1 MQTLLQDLRYAVRMF
16 LKTPAFTV
24 ITVFILAL
32 GIGANT
38 AIFSVVNALLMRPL
52 PYSNP
57 DQLVMV
63 WENLRKDNN
72 PHNAVAP
79 ANFVDWKQQSK
90 SFQQMA
96 AFTAPVNYNFSGG
109 DVPERVVAARVSA
122 GFFQMLGVQPVQGRL
137 FNDEED
143 QPGNNQVIL
152 ISNSLW
158 QRRFGGDPS
167 VVGKTFTLSE
177 RTFTLVGILPAGFRM
192 PPDFQF
198 STLENVDVWTP
209 LALSPDGRKRR
220 SSHSFNVVAR
230 LKGPDV
236 SVKQAQSEMDVIGQ
250 SLQEQYP
257 ATNKGWGVA
266 VSPLKEEFVGRVRVV
281 LLVMFGAVSFVL
293 LIAIVNVA
301 NLLLVRSNARR
312 REMAMRAALGATRW
326 RVMRQLL
333 TESILL
339 SLISGVIGCV
349 LAWLGVRA
357 LVAISPANIVRINEV
372 GVDRWVLGYI
382 VLISVATGILFGF
395 APAIFSSKT
404 DLTETLKE
412 GGRSGGEGWRSKRLH
427 KLLVVVETAL
437 ALVLLVGAGLMV
449 RSFRQLQQVDPGF
462 DAPNVLTMQVAL
474 PGLKYKTP
482 EDAVAFY
489 DQAIQRLES
498 LPGVEAAAKVSEL
511 PFSGDQFDNAFSIEG
526 RAAQAEGEKLN
537 ANLRLISSDYFKAMG
552 IPLVRGRAFTTQ
564 DAQAKPPVVIINDAM
579 AKRFWPQEDP
589 LGKRLTIELNEPG
602 PREIVGIV
610 KNIRHYSLDVEPK
623 AEMYVPNLSLGQNIM
638 SLVLRSNKDPMTLA
652 AAARQEVLNIDKNQP
667 IYNVKTMEDLVDQSV
682 ATQHF
687 SMWMLAFLAAVAL
700 ILAAVG
706 IYGVI
711 AYWVTQRF
719 HEIGI
724 RIAMGAASRDILKM
738 IISQSMSLAL
748 IGVGLGLVVAFI
760 MTRLMRTLLFGVSAS
775 DPIAFVVAALLLA
788 GVAFMAA
795 LFPARKATRV
805 DAIDALRNG

>member
-1 MQTLLQDLRYAVRMF
+1 MQTLLRDLHYATRMF
-16 LKTPAFTV
+16 LKNPAFTV
-24 ITVFILAL
+24 ITVITLAL

-38 AIFSVVNALLMRPL
+38 AIFSVVNTLLMRPL

-79 ANFVDWKQQSK
+79 ANFVDWKEQNK

-96 AFTAPVNYNFSGG
+96 AFTAPVNYNFTGG
-109 DVPERVVAARVSA
+109 DMPERVVGARVSA

-143 QPGNNQVIL
+143 QPGSNQVII
-152 ISNSLW
+152 ISHGLW
-158 QRRFGGDPS
+158 QRRFGSDPTLI
-167 VVGKTFTLSE
+167 GKQFILSE
-177 RTFTLVGILPAGFRM
+177 RTFTLVGILPANFRM

-198 STLENVDVWTP
+198 STLSNVDVWTP
-209 LALSPDGRKRR
+209 LALSADGKKRR

-230 LKGPDV
+230 LRGSGD
-236 SVKQAQSEMDVIGQ
+236 SVRQAQAEMDLIGQ
-250 SLQEQYP
+250 NLQEQYP
-257 ATNKGWGVA
+257 ATNKGWGVT
-266 VSPLKEEFVGRVRVV
+266 VSPLKEEFVGKVRVV
-281 LLVMFGAVSFVL
+281 LLVMFAAVSFVL

-301 NLLLVRSNARR
+301 NLQLVRSNGRR
-312 REMAMRAALGATRW
+312 REMAMRAALGATRM

-339 SLISGVIGCV
+339 SLIAGVLGCV
-349 LAWLGVRA
+349 LAWVGVRA
-357 LVAISPANIVRINEV
+357 IVAISPTNILRIGDI
-372 GVDRWVLGYI
+372 GVDRWVLGYTL
-382 VLISVATGILFGF
+382 LISVITGVLFGL
-395 APAIFSSKT
+395 APAVFASKT
-404 DLTETLKE
+404 ELTETLKE
-412 GGRSGGEGWRSKRLH
+412 GGRGGEGLRSKRLH
-427 KLLVVVETAL
+427 KLLVVTETAL

-474 PGLKYKTP
+474 PALKYKTP

-489 DQAIQRLES
+489 DQAIQRLEG

-526 RAAQAEGEKLN
+526 RPPQAEGEKLS
-537 ANLRLISSDYFKAMG
+537 ANLRLVSANYFRAMG
-552 IPLVRGRAFTTQ
+552 IPVLRGRAFTTQ
-564 DAQAKPPVVIINDAM
+564 DAQAKPAVVVINEAM

-589 LGKRLTIELNEPG
+589 LGKRLTIDLNEPG

-623 AEMYVPNLSLGQNIM
+623 AEMYVPNLSLSQNIM
-638 SLVLRSNKDPMTLA
+638 SLVVRSNKDPLSLA
-652 AAARQEVLNIDKNQP
+652 SAARQEVLAIDKNQP
-667 IYNVKTMEDLVDQSV
+667 IYNVKTMKDLVDESV

-687 SMWMLAFLAAVAL
+687 SMWMLACLAGVAL

-711 AYWVTQRF
+711 AYWVTQRL

-724 RIAMGAASRDILKM
+724 RIALGAASRDILRM
-738 IISQSMSLAL
+738 IIGQSMTLAL

-760 MTRLMRTLLFGVSAS
+760 MTRLMRTLLYGISAS

-805 DAIDALRNG
+805 DAIGALRQQ

>member
-1 MQTLLQDLRYAVRMF
+1 MQTLLRDLQYATRMF
-16 LKTPAFTV
+16 LKNPAFTV
-24 ITVFILAL
+24 ITVITLAL

-38 AIFSVVNALLMRPL
+38 AIFSVVNTLLMRPL

-79 ANFVDWKQQSK
+79 ANFVDWKEQNK

-96 AFTAPVNYNFSGG
+96 AFTAPVNYNFTGG
-109 DVPERVVAARVSA
+109 DMPERVVGARVSA

-143 QPGNNQVIL
+143 QPGNNQVII
-152 ISNSLW
+152 ISHGLW
-158 QRRFGGDPS
+158 QRRFGSDPTLI
-167 VVGKTFTLSE
+167 GKQFILSE
-177 RTFTLVGILPAGFRM
+177 RTFTLVGILPANFRM

-198 STLENVDVWTP
+198 STLNNVDVWTP
-209 LALSPDGRKRR
+209 LALSADGKKRR
-220 SSHSFNVVAR
+220 TSHSFNVVAR
-230 LKGPDV
+230 LRGSGD
-236 SVKQAQSEMDVIGQ
+236 SVRQAQAEMDLIGQ
-250 SLQEQYP
+250 NLQEQYP
-257 ATNKGWGVA
+257 ATNKGWGVT
-266 VSPLKEEFVGRVRVV
+266 VNPLKEEFVGKVRVV
-281 LLVMFGAVSFVL
+281 LLVMFAAVSFVL

-301 NLLLVRSNARR
+301 NLQLVRSNGRR
-312 REMAMRAALGATRW
+312 REMAMRAALGATRM

-339 SLISGVIGCV
+339 SLIAGVLGCV
-349 LAWLGVRA
+349 LAWVGVRA
-357 LVAISPANIVRINEV
+357 IVAISPANILRIGDI
-372 GVDRWVLGYI
+372 GVDRWVLGYTL
-382 VLISVATGILFGF
+382 LISVVTGVLFGL
-395 APAIFSSKT
+395 APAIFASKAE
-404 DLTETLKE
+404 LTETLKE
-412 GGRSGGEGWRSKRLH
+412 GGRGGEGLRSKRLH
-427 KLLVVVETAL
+427 KLLVITETAL

-474 PGLKYKTP
+474 PALKYKTP

-489 DQAIQRLES
+489 DQAVQRLEG

-526 RAAQAEGEKLN
+526 RPPQAEGEKLS
-537 ANLRLISSDYFKAMG
+537 ANLRLVSANYFRAMG
-552 IPLVRGRAFTTQ
+552 IPVLRGRAFTSQ
-564 DAQAKPPVVIINDAM
+564 DAQAKPAVVVINEAM

-589 LGKRLTIELNEPG
+589 LGKRLTIDLNEPG

-623 AEMYVPNLSLGQNIM
+623 AEMYVPNLSLSQNIM
-638 SLVLRSNKDPMTLA
+638 SLVVRSNKDPLSLA
-652 AAARQEVLNIDKNQP
+652 SAARQEVLAIDKNQP
-667 IYNVKTMEDLVDQSV
+667 IYNVKTMKDLVDESV

-687 SMWMLAFLAAVAL
+687 SMWMLACLAGVAL

-711 AYWVTQRF
+711 AYWVTQRL

-724 RIAMGAASRDILKM
+724 RIALGAASRDILRM
-738 IISQSMSLAL
+738 IIGQSMTLAL

-760 MTRLMRTLLFGVSAS
+760 MTRLMRTLLYGISAS

-805 DAIDALRNG
+805 DAIGALRQQ

>member
-1 MQTLLQDLRYAVRMF
+1 MQTLLRDLQYATRMF
-16 LKTPAFTV
+16 LKNPAFTV
-24 ITVFILAL
+24 ITVITLAL

-38 AIFSVVNALLMRPL
+38 AIFSVVNTLLMRPL

-79 ANFVDWKQQSK
+79 ANFVDWKEQNK

-96 AFTAPVNYNFSGG
+96 AFTAPVNYNFTGG
-109 DVPERVVAARVSA
+109 DMPERVVGARVSA

-143 QPGNNQVIL
+143 QPGNNQVII
-152 ISNSLW
+152 ISHGLW
-158 QRRFGGDPS
+158 QRRFGSDPTLI
-167 VVGKTFTLSE
+167 GKQFILSE
-177 RTFTLVGILPAGFRM
+177 RTFTLVGILPANFRM

-198 STLENVDVWTP
+198 STLSNVDVWTP
-209 LALSPDGRKRR
+209 LALSADGKKRR

-230 LKGPDV
+230 LRGSGD
-236 SVKQAQSEMDVIGQ
+236 SVRQAQAEMDLIGQ
-250 SLQEQYP
+250 NLQEQYP
-257 ATNKGWGVA
+257 ATNKGWGVT
-266 VSPLKEEFVGRVRVV
+266 VSPLKEEFVGKVRVV
-281 LLVMFGAVSFVL
+281 LLVMFAAVSFVL

-301 NLLLVRSNARR
+301 NLQLVRSNGRR
-312 REMAMRAALGATRW
+312 REMAMRAALGATRM
-326 RVMRQLL
+326 RVVRQLL
-333 TESILL
+333 TESILM
-339 SLISGVIGCV
+339 SLIAGVLGCV
-349 LAWLGVRA
+349 LAWVGVRA
-357 LVAISPANIVRINEV
+357 IVAISPANILRIGDI
-372 GVDRWVLGYI
+372 GVDRWVLGYTL
-382 VLISVATGILFGF
+382 LISVITGVLFGL
-395 APAIFSSKT
+395 APAIFASKT
-404 DLTETLKE
+404 ELTETLKE
-412 GGRSGGEGWRSKRLH
+412 GGRGGEGLRSKRLH
-427 KLLVVVETAL
+427 KLLVVTETAL

-474 PGLKYKTP
+474 PALKYKTP

-489 DQAIQRLES
+489 DQAIQRLEG

-526 RAAQAEGEKLN
+526 RPPQAEGEKLS
-537 ANLRLISSDYFKAMG
+537 ANLRLVSADYFRAMG
-552 IPLVRGRAFTTQ
+552 IPVLRGRAFTTQ
-564 DAQAKPPVVIINDAM
+564 DAQAKPAVVVINEAM

-589 LGKRLTIELNEPG
+589 LGRRLTIDLNEPG

-623 AEMYVPNLSLGQNIM
+623 AEMYVPNLSLSQNIM
-638 SLVLRSNKDPMTLA
+638 SLVVRSNKDPLSLA
-652 AAARQEVLNIDKNQP
+652 SAARQEVLAIDKNQP
-667 IYNVKTMEDLVDQSV
+667 IYNVKTMKDLVDESV

-687 SMWMLAFLAAVAL
+687 SMWMLACLAGVAL

-711 AYWVTQRF
+711 AYWVTQRL

-724 RIAMGAASRDILKM
+724 RIALGAASRDILRM
-738 IISQSMSLAL
+738 IIGQSMTLAL

-760 MTRLMRTLLFGVSAS
+760 MTRLMRTLLYGISAS

-805 DAIDALRNG
+805 DAIGALRQQ

>member
-1 MQTLLQDLRYAVRMF
+1 MF

-79 ANFVDWKQQSK
+79 ANFVDWKEQSK

-96 AFTAPVNYNFSGG
+96 AFTAPVNYNFTGG

-143 QPGNNQVIL
+143 QPGNNQVIM

-158 QRRFGGDPS
+158 QRRFGGDTS
-167 VVGKTFTLSE
+167 IIGKTFTLSE

-281 LLVMFGAVSFVL
+281 LLVLFGAVSFVL

-333 TESILL
+333 TESIML
-339 SLISGVIGCV
+339 SLI
-349 LAWLGVRA
+349 A
-357 LVAISPANIVRINEV
+357 
-372 GVDRWVLGYI
+372 
-382 VLISVATGILFGF
+382 
-395 APAIFSSKT
+395 
-404 DLTETLKE
+404 
-412 GGRSGGEGWRSKRLH
+412 
-427 KLLVVVETAL
+427 
-437 ALVLLVGAGLMV
+437 
-449 RSFRQLQQVDPGF
+449 
-462 DAPNVLTMQVAL
+462 
-474 PGLKYKTP
+474 
-482 EDAVAFY
+482 
-489 DQAIQRLES
+489 
-498 LPGVEAAAKVSEL
+498 
-511 PFSGDQFDNAFSIEG
+511 
-526 RAAQAEGEKLN
+526 
-537 ANLRLISSDYFKAMG
+537 
-552 IPLVRGRAFTTQ
+552 
-564 DAQAKPPVVIINDAM
+564 
-579 AKRFWPQEDP
+579 
-589 LGKRLTIELNEPG
+589 
-602 PREIVGIV
+602 
-610 KNIRHYSLDVEPK
+610 
-623 AEMYVPNLSLGQNIM
+623 
-638 SLVLRSNKDPMTLA
+638 
-652 AAARQEVLNIDKNQP
+652 
-667 IYNVKTMEDLVDQSV
+667 
-682 ATQHF
+682 
-687 SMWMLAFLAAVAL
+687 
-700 ILAAVG
+700 
-706 IYGVI
+706 
-711 AYWVTQRF
+711 
-719 HEIGI
+719 
-724 RIAMGAASRDILKM
+724 
-738 IISQSMSLAL
+738 
-748 IGVGLGLVVAFI
+748 
-760 MTRLMRTLLFGVSAS
+760 
-775 DPIAFVVAALLLA
+775 
-788 GVAFMAA
+788 
-795 LFPARKATRV
+795 
-805 DAIDALRNG
+805 

>member
-1 MQTLLQDLRYAVRMF
+1 MF
-16 LKTPAFTV
+16 LKNPAFTV
-24 ITVFILAL
+24 ITVITLAL

-38 AIFSVVNALLMRPL
+38 AIFSVVNTLLMRPL

-79 ANFVDWKQQSK
+79 ANFVDWKEQNK

-96 AFTAPVNYNFSGG
+96 AFTAPVNYNFTGG
-109 DVPERVVAARVSA
+109 DMPERVVGARVSA

-143 QPGNNQVIL
+143 QPGNNQVII
-152 ISNSLW
+152 ISHGLW
-158 QRRFGGDPS
+158 QRRFGSDPTLI
-167 VVGKTFTLSE
+167 GKQFILSE
-177 RTFTLVGILPAGFRM
+177 RTFTLVGILPANFRM

-198 STLENVDVWTP
+198 STLINVDVWTP
-209 LALSPDGRKRR
+209 LALSADGKKSRT
-220 SSHSFNVVAR
+220 SHSFNVVAR
-230 LKGPDV
+230 LRGSGD
-236 SVKQAQSEMDVIGQ
+236 SVRQAQAEMDLIGQ
-250 SLQEQYP
+250 NLQEQYP
-257 ATNKGWGVA
+257 ATNKGWGVT
-266 VSPLKEEFVGRVRVV
+266 VNPLKEEFVGKVRVV
-281 LLVMFGAVSFVL
+281 LLVMFAAVSFVL

-301 NLLLVRSNARR
+301 NLQLVRSNGRR
-312 REMAMRAALGATRW
+312 REMAMRAALGATRM

-339 SLISGVIGCV
+339 SLIAGVLGCV
-349 LAWLGVRA
+349 LAWVGVRA
-357 LVAISPANIVRINEV
+357 IVAISPANILRIGDI
-372 GVDRWVLGYI
+372 GVDRWVLGYTL
-382 VLISVATGILFGF
+382 LISVVTGVLFGL
-395 APAIFSSKT
+395 APAIFASKAE
-404 DLTETLKE
+404 LTETLKE
-412 GGRSGGEGWRSKRLH
+412 GGRGGEGLRSKRLH
-427 KLLVVVETAL
+427 KLLVITETAL

-474 PGLKYKTP
+474 PALKYKTP

-489 DQAIQRLES
+489 DQAVQRLEG

-526 RAAQAEGEKLN
+526 RPPQAEGEKLS
-537 ANLRLISSDYFKAMG
+537 ANLRLVSANYFRAMG
-552 IPLVRGRAFTTQ
+552 IPVLRGRAFTSQ
-564 DAQAKPPVVIINDAM
+564 DAQAKPAVVVINEAM

-589 LGKRLTIELNEPG
+589 LGKRLTIDLNEPG

-623 AEMYVPNLSLGQNIM
+623 AEMYVPNLSLSQNIM
-638 SLVLRSNKDPMTLA
+638 SLVVRSNKDPLSLA
-652 AAARQEVLNIDKNQP
+652 SAARQEVLAIDKNQP
-667 IYNVKTMEDLVDQSV
+667 IYNVKTMKDLVDESV

-687 SMWMLAFLAAVAL
+687 SMWMLACLAGVAL

-711 AYWVTQRF
+711 AYWVTQRL

-724 RIAMGAASRDILKM
+724 RIALGAASRDILRM
-738 IISQSMSLAL
+738 IIGQSMTLAL

-760 MTRLMRTLLFGVSAS
+760 MTRLMRTLLYGISAS

-805 DAIDALRNG
+805 DAIGALRQQ

>member
-57 DQLVMV
+57 DQLVMI

-79 ANFVDWKQQSK
+79 ANFVDWKEQSK

-96 AFTAPVNYNFSGG
+96 AFTAPVNYNFTGG

-122 GFFQMLGVQPVQGRL
+122 GFFQMLGVQPVQGRV

-143 QPGNNQVIL
+143 QPGNNQVIM

-167 VVGKTFTLSE
+167 VIGKTFTLSE

-230 LKGPDV
+230 LKDV

-339 SLISGVIGCV
+339 SLIAGVIGCV

-357 LVAISPANIVRINEV
+357 LVAISPANIVRINEI

-427 KLLVVVETAL
+427 KLLVVTETAL

-526 RAAQAEGEKLN
+526 RPPQAEGEKLN
-537 ANLRLISSDYFKAMG
+537 ANLRLVSSNYFKAMG
-552 IPLVRGRAFTTQ
+552 IPLLRGRAFTTQ
-564 DAQAKPPVVIINDAM
+564 DAQAKPAVVIINEAM

-652 AAARQEVLNIDKNQP
+652 AAARQEVLGIDRNQP

-682 ATQHF
+682 STQHF
-687 SMWMLAFLAAVAL
+687 SMWMLACLAAVAL

-724 RIAMGAASRDILKM
+724 RIAMGAASRDILTM

-760 MTRLMRTLLFGVSAS
+760 MTRLMRTLLYGVSAN